1 MASKRRIKMAQNHKR
16 AGEEADRLIAEQ
28 ARLKAEAEGRAVTP
42 AQQDMPPDATEVIP
56 DVVQEDA
63 GIQHDVSVQNTNV
76 PTVSD
81 PQLELLRKEVETA
94 NQRWKVLQGMID
106 KKEFENESMRALLAQ
121 MSQKAEKPADVS
133 PTRTVTRED
142 EEAFGADHIDLARRI
157 ASDVFDQR
165 ITALNDKIARLEQS
179 ITGVG
184 ETVAKTAAETFD
196 EALERRVPEWR
207 ATNVDPAFMAWL
219 SEEEGLS
226 GHTRLDLLNTAYG
239 ASNLERTAKFFTAFR
254 ALNAKPAT
262 PAPKVDNVTKLVSPG
277 KSRSAATPAPAPAN
291 TDIWTKADIDRLY
304 DDKRNGRIT
313 QAQFDDYE
321 RDLFAAQHEG
331 RLAA

>member
-1 MASKRRIKMAQNHKR
+1 MAQNHKR

-28 ARLKAEAEGRAVTP
+28 ARLKAEAEGQAVTP
-42 AQQDMPPDATEVIP
+42 TQQDTPLEVADAIP
-56 DVVQEDA
+56 DVVVEDA
-63 GIQHDVSVQNTNV
+63 GIQHDVSVQNTSA
-76 PTVSD
+76 PIVSD

-106 KKEFENESMRALLAQ
+106 KKESENENMRALLAQ
-121 MSQKAEKPADVS
+121 MSQKTEKSADTP
-133 PTRTVTRED
+133 PTRIVTQDD

-157 ASDVFDQR
+157 ASEVFDKR
-165 ITALNDKIARLEQS
+165 ITVLNDKIARLEQS

-196 EALERRVPEWR
+196 EALERRVPDWR
-207 ATNVDPAFMAWL
+207 TTNVDSAFMAWL

-226 GHTRLDLLNTAYG
+226 GRTRLDLLNAAYG
-239 ASNLERTAKFFTAFR
+239 DSNLERTAKFFTAFR
-254 ALNAKPAT
+254 ELNAKPVT
-262 PAPKVDNVTKLVSPG
+262 PAAKVDNVTKLVSPG

-291 TDIWTKADIDRLY
+291 TDTWSKADIARLY

-321 RDLFAAQHEG
+321 RDLFAAQREG

>member
-1 MASKRRIKMAQNHKR
+1 MAHNHKR

-28 ARLKAEAEGRAVTP
+28 ARLKAESHAATLTQADTPPAV
-42 AQQDMPPDATEVIP
+42 ADVIP

-63 GIQHDVSVQNTNV
+63 GIQHDVSVQATTAPV
-76 PTVSD
+76 VSD

-106 KKEFENESMRALLAQ
+106 KKESENENMRALLAQ
-121 MSQKAEKPADVS
+121 MSQKAEKPADTS
-133 PTRTVTRED
+133 PTRTVTSED

-157 ASDVFDQR
+157 AGEVFEQK
-165 ITALNDKIARLEQS
+165 ITALNDKIARLEKS

-219 SEEEGLS
+219 SEEEGMS
-226 GHTRLDLLNTAYG
+226 GRTRLDLLNAAYG
-239 ASNLERTAKFFTAFR
+239 DSNLERTAKFFTAFR

-262 PAPKVDNVTKLVSPG
+262 PAAKVDNVTKLVSPG

-291 TDIWTKADIDRLY
+291 ADIWTKADIARLY

-313 QAQFDDYE
+313 QAQFDEYE
-321 RDLFAAQHEG
+321 RDLFAAQREG

>member
-1 MASKRRIKMAQNHKR
+1 MAQNHKR

-304 DDKRNGRIT
+304 NDKRNGRIT
-313 QAQFDDYE
+313 QAQFDEYE
-321 RDLFAAQHEG
+321 RDLFAAQREG

>member
-1 MASKRRIKMAQNHKR
+1 MAQNHKR

-28 ARLKAEAEGRAVTP
+28 ARLRAEAEAQAATP
-42 AQQDMPPDATEVIP
+42 AQPDTPAEIVDAIPDAAVE
-56 DVVQEDA
+56 EA
-63 GIQHDVSVQNTNV
+63 SIQHDVSVQNTTA

-106 KKEFENESMRALLAQ
+106 KKEAENEAMRALLAQ
-121 MSQKAEKPADVS
+121 MSQKAEKPADTP
-133 PTRTVTRED
+133 PTRTVTQDD

-157 ASDVFDQR
+157 ASEVFDQKVKG
-165 ITALNDKIARLEQS
+165 LNDKITRLEQS

-196 EALERRVPEWR
+196 EALERRVPDWR
-207 ATNVDPAFMAWL
+207 TTNVDPAFMAWL

-226 GHTRLDLLNTAYG
+226 GRTRLDLLNAAY
-239 ASNLERTAKFFTAFR
+239 SSSDLVRTAKFFTAFR
-254 ALNAKPAT
+254 ELNAKPAT
-262 PAPKVDNVTKLVSPG
+262 PAAKVDNVTKLISPG
-277 KSRSAATPAPAPAN
+277 KSRSAAAPAPASTN
-291 TDIWTKADIDRLY
+291 DSIWTQSDVARLY

-313 QAQFDDYE
+313 QAQFDEYE
-321 RDLFAAQHEG
+321 RDMYAYIKREG

>member
-1 MASKRRIKMAQNHKR
+1 MASKRRIKMAQNHKQ

-28 ARLKAEAEGRAVTP
+28 ARLKAEAAGQAVTP
-42 AQQDMPPDATEVIP
+42 AQQDTPSDATNVIP
-56 DVVQEDA
+56 DAVVEDA
-63 GIQHDVSVQNTNV
+63 GIQHDVSVQNTSA

-106 KKEFENESMRALLAQ
+106 KKESENENMRALLAQ
-121 MSQKAEKPADVS
+121 MSQKAEKPADA
-133 PTRTVTRED
+133 PTRMVTQDD

-157 ASDVFDQR
+157 ASEVFDAR

-196 EALERRVPEWR
+196 EALERRVPDWR
-207 ATNVDPAFMAWL
+207 TTNTDPAFMAWL

-226 GHTRLDLLNTAYG
+226 GHTRLGLLNAAYG
-239 ASNLERTAKFFTAFR
+239 ASDLVRTAKFFTAFR
-254 ALNAKPAT
+254 ELNAKPT
-262 PAPKVDNVTKLVSPG
+262 TIAPKVDNVTKLVSPG
-277 KSRSAATPAPAPAN
+277 KPGSAATPAPAPAN
-291 TDIWTKADIDRLY
+291 ADIWSKADIARLY
-304 DDKRNGRIT
+304 DDKRSGRIT
-313 QAQFDDYE
+313 QAQFDEYE
-321 RDLFAAQHEG
+321 RDLFAAQREG

>member
-1 MASKRRIKMAQNHKR
+1 MAQNHKR

-28 ARLKAEAEGRAVTP
+28 ARLKAEAEVQVETP
-42 AQQDMPPDATEVIP
+42 AQQYQTPAVVDAIP

-63 GIQHDVSVQNTNV
+63 GIQHDVSVQNTSA

-106 KKEFENESMRALLAQ
+106 KKESENENMRALLAQ
-121 MSQKAEKPADVS
+121 MSRSAEKPDAA
-133 PTRTVTRED
+133 PTQVVTKDD
-142 EEAFGADHIDLARRI
+142 EESFGSDHIDLARRI
-157 ASDVFDQR
+157 ANEVFDQKVKL
-165 ITALNDKIARLEQS
+165 LNDKITRLEQS

-196 EALERRVPEWR
+196 ESLERRVPDWR
-207 ATNVDPAFMAWL
+207 TTNVDPAFMSWL
-219 SEEEGLS
+219 GEEEGMS
-226 GHTRLDLLNTAYG
+226 GHTRLELLNSAYSS
-239 ASNLERTAKFFTAFR
+239 SNLERTAKFFTAFR
-254 ALNAKPAT
+254 ELNTKPETAAA
-262 PAPKVDNVTKLVSPG
+262 APKVDNVTKLVSPG
-277 KSRSAATPAPAPAN
+277 KSRSSTTPAPAPAN
-291 TDIWTKADIDRLY
+291 TETWSKADIARLY

-313 QAQFDDYE
+313 QAQFDEYE
-321 RDLFAAQHEG
+321 RDLFAAQREG

>member
-1 MASKRRIKMAQNHKR
+1 MAQNHKR

-28 ARLKAEAEGRAVTP
+28 ARLKAEAEGQVETP
-42 AQQDMPPDATEVIP
+42 PQQEQQDPPSETADVIP
-56 DVVQEDA
+56 DAVVEDA
-63 GIQHDVSVQNTNV
+63 VIQHDVSVQNTTA
-76 PTVSD
+76 PIVSD

-106 KKEFENESMRALLAQ
+106 KKESENENMRALLAQ
-121 MSQKAEKPADVS
+121 MSQKAEKPADV
-133 PTRTVTRED
+133 PTRMVTQDD
-142 EEAFGADHIDLARRI
+142 EEVFGAEHIDLARRI
-157 ASDVFDQR
+157 AGEVFEQK
-165 ITALNDKIARLEQS
+165 ITALNDKITRLENS

-184 ETVAKTAAETFD
+184 EIVAKTAAETFD
-196 EALERRVPEWR
+196 EALERRVPDWR
-207 ATNVDPAFMAWL
+207 ITNVDPAFMAWL
-219 SEEEGLS
+219 SEEEGMS
-226 GHTRLDLLNTAYG
+226 GRTRLDLLNAAY
-239 ASNLERTAKFFTAFR
+239 SSSDLVRTAKFFTAFR
-254 ALNAKPAT
+254 ELNAKPGT
-262 PAPKVDNVTKLVSPG
+262 PAPKVDNVTKLISPG

-291 TDIWTKADIDRLY
+291 ADIWTKADIARLY

>member
-121 MSQKAEKPADVS
+121 MSQKAEKPADV
-133 PTRTVTRED
+133 PTRMVTQDD
-142 EEAFGADHIDLARRI
+142 EEVFGAEHIDLARRI
-157 ASDVFDQR
+157 AGEGFEQK
-165 ITALNDKIARLEQS
+165 ITALN
-179 ITGVG
+179 
-184 ETVAKTAAETFD
+184 
-196 EALERRVPEWR
+196 
-207 ATNVDPAFMAWL
+207 
-219 SEEEGLS
+219 
-226 GHTRLDLLNTAYG
+226 
-239 ASNLERTAKFFTAFR
+239 
-254 ALNAKPAT
+254 
-262 PAPKVDNVTKLVSPG
+262 
-277 KSRSAATPAPAPAN
+277 
-291 TDIWTKADIDRLY
+291 
-304 DDKRNGRIT
+304 
-313 QAQFDDYE
+313 
-321 RDLFAAQHEG
+321 
-331 RLAA
+331 

>member
-1 MASKRRIKMAQNHKR
+1 MAQNHKR

-277 KSRSAATPAPAPAN
+277 KSRSATTPAPAPAN

-304 DDKRNGRIT
+304 NDKRNGRIT
-313 QAQFDDYE
+313 QAQFDEYE
-321 RDLFAAQHEG
+321 RDLFAAQREG